1 MLLAT
6 VLLVWLDAINPPAT
20 TYHVYRAPGACS
32 DSSRFERVNAAPL
45 AVRTYQDTPTPGT
58 WCYRVTA
65 LVAGVESVPSA
76 PVAILV
82 QPAAPTGLTATPSP
96 AASSPP

>member
-20 TYHVYRAPGACS
+20 TYHAYRAPGVCS
-32 DSSRFERVNAAPL
+32 EFSRFERVTSAPL
-45 AVRTYQDTPTPGT
+45 AARTHQDAPGPGT

-65 LVAGVESVPSA
+65 LVGGIESAPSA
-76 PVAILV
+76 PVTVLV
-82 QPAAPTGLTATPSP
+82 QPAAPTGLTATPAP
-96 AASSPP
+96 VASSPP

>member
-20 TYHVYRAPGACS
+20 TYHVYRAAGVCATT
-32 DSSRFERVNAAPL
+32 SRFDRVTVDPV
-45 AVRTYQDTPTPGT
+45 AVKTYRDSPGPGN

-65 LVAGVESVPSA
+65 LSGGLESPPSA
-76 PVAILV
+76 AVGMIVA
-82 QPAAPTGLTATPSP
+82 PMAPTGLTATPAVA
-96 AASSPP
+96 AASPP